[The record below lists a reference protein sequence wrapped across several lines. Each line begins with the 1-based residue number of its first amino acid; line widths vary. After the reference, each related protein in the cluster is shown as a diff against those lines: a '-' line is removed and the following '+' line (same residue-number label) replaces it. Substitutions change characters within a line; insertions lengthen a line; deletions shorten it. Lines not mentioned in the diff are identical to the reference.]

1 MERFYLEYHPDF
13 YPFLKAIPSNLLI
26 LRLIRQ
32 KNCIIIHSILFTL
45 NEARFILVFFA
56 ECQAIYRSLVFFW
69 SDFMVSTIK

>member
-32 KNCIIIHSILFTL
+32 KLHHSPLCIVYF
-45 NEARFILVFFA
+45 E
-56 ECQAIYRSLVFFW
+56 
-69 SDFMVSTIK
+69 